1 MQETVKTKKVGEI
14 FRDYQTNTN
23 IQYANIQGLNVIKKT
38 NTLEVMLYF
47 DEYIEIKEIWCF

>member
-14 FRDYQTNTN
+14 FRDYQTKSN

-47 DEYIEIKEIWCF
+47 DEYIEIIFNG